1 MAQRVGSF
9 EVEVSGPHPCWVSIR
24 YEGTQLPPI
33 HHRELK
39 DLAYALER
47 AIAVGGRTYNP
58 DAGRFSNLELE

>member
-47 AIAVGGRTYNP
+47 AIA
-58 DAGRFSNLELE
+58 DARRKLGSHAAEID